1 MKIAILCNSVLPLAS
16 IQMLASN
23 GLVVCVGMPAEDNP
37 ETPEIVA
44 FLATTQLSL
53 TRFNKNGLEDSLQRW
68 LNKNNA
74 DVVFVM
80 TFPWKIPGKVL
91 SQPKLGFFNFHYAL
105 LPKYRGASPVF
116 WQLYNGEAY
125 GGLTIHK
132 MDQGF
137 DTGPIAHIHKIAIRE
152 GETYGIHNKRLAWE
166 TVQGVGTFTQTL
178 MLLGNAVPLT
188 PQGSNEAQYF
198 NRPTAK
204 DLAIDWA
211 TMSAKQIQYL
221 VNACNPWNKGAF
233 ARFGNI
239 VFKIIQASVKEHPG
253 VYNQQL
259 IPGSV
264 INCSEKKTIDIISVD
279 NNILSIEVIS
289 VDEGIFTA
297 DFLVKLG
304 LKKNMVLVNL

>member
-1 MKIAILCNSVLPLAS
+1 
-16 IQMLASN
+16 
-23 GLVVCVGMPAEDNP
+23 
-37 ETPEIVA
+37 
-44 FLATTQLSL
+44 
-53 TRFNKNGLEDSLQRW
+53 
-68 LNKNNA
+68 
-74 DVVFVM
+74 
-80 TFPWKIPGKVL
+80 
-91 SQPKLGFFNFHYAL
+91 
-105 LPKYRGASPVF
+105 
-116 WQLYNGEAY
+116 
-125 GGLTIHK
+125 

-152 GETYGIHNKRLAWE
+152 GETYGVHNKRLAWE

-188 PQGSNEAQYF
+188 PQGINEAQYF

-211 TMSAKQIQYL
+211 TMNAKQIQYL

-239 VFKIIQASVKEHPG
+239 VFKIIQVSVKEHLG

-264 INCSEKKTIDIISVD
+264 INCSEKKTIDIVSVD

-304 LKKNMVLVNL
+304 LKKDMGRSVFNFKPFFLLLLVAFFLSVSATKAKSQTTLARGDVAFLAMQENANLADTFVIVLLKNIASGTEIRFTDGNWNDANNYISLNNSSMSEWMFTWQATSAMNA